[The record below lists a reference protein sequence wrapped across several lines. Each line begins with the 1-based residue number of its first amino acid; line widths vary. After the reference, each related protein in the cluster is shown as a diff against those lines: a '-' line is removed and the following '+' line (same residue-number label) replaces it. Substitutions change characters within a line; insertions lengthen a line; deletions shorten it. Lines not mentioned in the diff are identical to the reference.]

1 MSSGELEVRQ
11 ESAPARVV
19 PPKPKTDDWA
29 LVIGP
34 VTQLAETV
42 ANTDFVPSALRGKP
56 AAVAAAILFG
66 RELDMPPMQ
75 ALNQVHVIEG
85 RPSLSAEHMR
95 AMVLAAGHS
104 LTVTGDAGQAVAT
117 GRRLLWRNPQT
128 GEPLYGEPVTVTWT
142 MAQAKYA
149 GLVTEKRKNW
159 LKYPRAMLK
168 ARATAELCRDMFADI
183 THGLDA
189 VEEAEDDD
197 AVPGSAP
204 APTTEKVSRAKKR
217 VASPSAPVA
226 VADAE
231 TSTAS
236 GASEAP
242 DSVDIPE
249 VPLPGE
255 EEPADHTP
263 GEGLDNKSTSS
274 PAGAALQCPHISNGE
289 QCRFTVTH
297 KGPHS
302 FGGGLKDPIE
312 ARHCSRNN
320 WHEPHAWPTEK
331 PAYTCSG
338 DLVAVYC
345 DDGNRIH
352 GPHDNCPGR
361 DHMRCEQSVRGEI
374 HEPHGWHDKK
384 RSWWCTGQSW
394 CGDESEHDWHESC
407 PGTPGDDGVVEAEIV
422 DVELP
427 DSEGDGSAEDVAAT
441 GSDESYMASRFKEA
455 QEAAGGPVP
464 ENDPPLSA
472 GKRRLL
478 LAAFNALGV
487 TDRAERLH
495 TSSALLG
502 RQVETWNDL
511 TSSDGD
517 KLIRAVNGLQTRDE
531 LEKLVQRAAAEW
543 GAQP

>member
-1 MSSGELEVRQ
+1 MSSGELEVRP
-11 ESAPARVV
+11 EGAPARVV
-19 PPKPKTDDWA
+19 PPRPKTDDWA

-34 VTQLAETV
+34 VSQLAETV
-42 ANTDFVPSALRGKP
+42 ANTDFVPTALRGKP

-104 LTVTGDAGQAVAT
+104 LTVSGDAGQATAT

-128 GEPLYGEPVTVTWT
+128 GEPMYGDPVTVTWT

-159 LKYPRAMLK
+159 MKYPRAMLK
-168 ARATAELCRDMFADI
+168 ARATAELCRDLFADI

-197 AVPGSAP
+197 AVPSSAP
-204 APTTEKVSRAKKR
+204 APVTEKVSRAKKR

-255 EEPADHTP
+255 EEPAAPDPVP
-263 GEGLDNKSTSS
+263 GEGLGNQRPADS
-274 PAGAALQCPHISNGE
+274 PPRQCPHISNGI
-289 QCRFTVTH
+289 QCRYAAGHQDRGV
-297 KGPHS
+297 PHT
-302 FGGGLKDPIE
+302 FGGGLQDPVS
-312 ARHCSRNN
+312 ARHCEITKK
-320 WHEPHAWPTEK
+320 HEPHAWNSKGKEWHSCGGEEFQTPEESLEFE
-331 PAYTCSG
+331 AE
-338 DLVAVYC
+338 
-345 DDGNRIH
+345 H
-352 GPHDNCPGR
+352 GISPE
-361 DHMRCEQSVRGEI
+361 EQRERYAEA
-374 HEPHGWHDKK
+374 H
-384 RSWWCTGQSW
+384 
-394 CGDESEHDWHESC
+394 
-407 PGTPGDDGVVEAEIV
+407 VVEAEIV
-422 DVELP
+422 DMPLP
-427 DSEGDGSAEDVAAT
+427 GSEGDGSPDDLAAT
-441 GSDESYMASRFKEA
+441 APDEVWEAA
-455 QEAAGGPVP
+455 QEATGGPVE
-464 ENDPPLSA
+464 ENDPPLSD

-478 LAAFNALGV
+478 LAAFSALGV

-502 RQVETWNDL
+502 RQVESWKHL
-511 TSSDGD
+511 TRSDGD
-517 KLIRAVNGLQTRDE
+517 KLIRAVNGLKTRDE

-543 GAQP
+543 GGTP